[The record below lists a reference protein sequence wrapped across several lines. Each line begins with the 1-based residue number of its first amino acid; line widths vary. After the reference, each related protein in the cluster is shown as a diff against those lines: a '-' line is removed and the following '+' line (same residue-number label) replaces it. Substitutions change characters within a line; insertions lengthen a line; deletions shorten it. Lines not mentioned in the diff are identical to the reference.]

1 MPNVHFYLKKPE
13 PLKDE
18 KGKVIPWKMKKSR
31 QGKIAPEYPDNARS
45 LIYLQFKYS
54 GQRIVF
60 SFNQQINPN
69 QWNEN
74 KQRVKSN
81 AKSAAS
87 GDEYINDLLD
97 SLERVCLNAYKKQ
110 ISAGRPNPAVIQQAL
125 SDFVL
130 GNDKEDRSL
139 LNLIDRFVAGEILYK
154 GKKRSAG
161 TLKAYSLTK
170 NRLLE
175 FSRTKKIPVTYESI
189 NVDFYEKL
197 VNYLRGKTHTDEST
211 GKEVRTIS
219 DSSIGN
225 TIKDLKTFMGVAVD
239 RDYTGNMQFKKK
251 AFAKL
256 TEETDAVYLT
266 WDEVFKLYRRDLSGN
281 KTFEQVR
288 DLFVFG
294 CCIGLRYSDYSTV
307 KPENIIQHEGE
318 HYISM
323 PTKKTGERVIIPCN
337 PIVME
342 IFNKYQGREN
352 RLPRTISNQKFNQY
366 LKEICQKA
374 GLIETGRLQTE
385 PDLQLWECTSSHTAR
400 RSGLT
405 NYYLEGVPVI
415 DLMKIS
421 GHKTEKAF
429 LTYIKVSKLEVAKR
443 LGAHIKKNWSEKL
456 LKVAV

>member
-13 PLKDE
+13 PSGL
-18 KGKVIPWKMKKSR
+18 
-31 QGKIAPEYPDNARS
+31 S

-54 GQRIVF
+54 GQRVIF
-60 SFNQQINPN
+60 SFNQQIEPK
-69 QWNEN
+69 QWNEK
-74 KQRVKSN
+74 KQRVKTN
-81 AKSAAS
+81 AKTAAS
-87 GDEYINDLLD
+87 GDDYINDLLD

-110 ISAGRPNPAVIQQAL
+110 VGTGRPNPTIIEQAL

-161 TLKAYSLTK
+161 TLKAYNLTK

-175 FSRTKKIPVTYESI
+175 FSRTKKIPITYESI

-197 VNYLRGKTHTDEST
+197 VNYLRGKKRIDES
-211 GKEVRTIS
+211 GKEVRSIS

-225 TIKDLKTFMGVAVD
+225 CIKDLKTFMGVAVD
-239 RDYTGNMQFKKK
+239 RDYTSNMQFKKK

-266 WDEVFKLYRRDLSGN
+266 WDEVFKLYRYNLSDS

-323 PTKKTGERVIIPCN
+323 PTQKTGERVIIPCN

-342 IFNKYQGREN
+342 IFNKYQGHDN

-366 LKEICQKA
+366 LKEICQQA
-374 GLIETGRLQTE
+374 GLKETGRLQTE
-385 PDLQLWECTSSHTAR
+385 PNLQLWECVSSHTAR

-405 NYYLEGVPVI
+405 NYYLENVPVI

-456 LKVAV
+456 LRIAI

>member
-1 MPNVHFYLKKPE
+1 MPAVHFYLKKPE
-13 PLKDE
+13 PSGL
-18 KGKVIPWKMKKSR
+18 
-31 QGKIAPEYPDNARS
+31 S

-54 GQRIVF
+54 GHRIVF
-60 SFNQQINPN
+60 SFNQQVKPSN
-69 QWNEN
+69 WSKK

-81 AKSAAS
+81 AQTSAT

-97 SLERVCLNAYKKQ
+97 NLERVCLNAYKSQ
-110 ISAGRPNPAVIQQAL
+110 VRNGIPNPALIDQAL
-125 SDFVL
+125 TDFVI
-130 GNDKEDRSL
+130 GNNKEQEQSL

-154 GKKRSAG
+154 GRKRSAG
-161 TLKAYSLTK
+161 TLRTYNLTK

-175 FSRTKKIPVTYESI
+175 FSRAKKYPLTFDSI
-189 NVDFYEKL
+189 TVDFYYNFVKFL
-197 VNYLRGKTHTDEST
+197 QDKKNDQGGRQ
-211 GKEVRTIS
+211 IS

-225 TIKDLKTFMGVAVD
+225 SVKDLKTFMSEAVEL
-239 RDYTGNMQFKKK
+239 DYTTNIQFKKK
-251 AFAKL
+251 RFHKL

-266 WDEVFKLYRRDLSGN
+266 WDEIFKLYRHDFNSN
-281 KTFEQVR
+281 PTFDAVR

-294 CCIGLRYSDYSTV
+294 CCIPLRYSDYSTV

-366 LKEICQKA
+366 LKEICEQV
-374 GLIETGRLQTE
+374 GLKEVGRLQTE
-385 PDLQLWECTSSHTAR
+385 PDLQLWECVSSHTAR

-421 GHKTEKAF
+421 GHKTEKSF
-429 LTYIKVSKLEVAKR
+429 LTYIKVSKLETAKR
-443 LGAHIKKNWSEKL
+443 VGAHIKKNWSEKL

>member
-13 PLKDE
+13 PSGL
-18 KGKVIPWKMKKSR
+18 
-31 QGKIAPEYPDNARS
+31 S

-54 GQRIVF
+54 GKRIVF
-60 SFNQQINPN
+60 SFDQQIKPKD
-69 QWNEN
+69 WNDK

-81 AKSAAS
+81 AKTTAS
-87 GDEYINDLLD
+87 GDTHINDLLD

-110 ISAGRPNPAVIQQAL
+110 IGTGQPNPVIITQAL
-125 SDFVL
+125 NDFIQ
-130 GNDKEDRSL
+130 GNDREDRSL
-139 LNLIDRFVAGEILYK
+139 LSLIDRFIAGEILHK

-161 TLKAYSLTK
+161 TLKAYNVTK

-175 FSRTKKIPVTYESI
+175 FSRTKKIPITYESI

-197 VNYLRGKTHTDEST
+197 VNYLRTKKHIDEAT
-211 GKEVRTIS
+211 GKEVRSIS

-225 TIKDLKTFMGVAVD
+225 CIKDLKTFMGVAVD
-239 RDYTGNMQFKKK
+239 RDYTNNMQFKKK

-266 WDEVFKLYRRDLSGN
+266 WDEVFKLYRHDLSDN

-342 IFNKYQGREN
+342 IFDKYKDREN

-366 LKEICQKA
+366 LKEICQRA
-374 GLIETGRLQTE
+374 GLKETGRLQTE
-385 PDLQLWECTSSHTAR
+385 PELQLWECVSSHTAR

-415 DLMKIS
+415 DLTKIS

-456 LKVAV
+456 LRIAI

>member
-1 MPNVHFYLKKPE
+1 MPTVHFYLKKPE
-13 PLKDE
+13 PSGL
-18 KGKVIPWKMKKSR
+18 
-31 QGKIAPEYPDNARS
+31 S

-54 GQRIVF
+54 GQRVIF
-60 SFNQQINPN
+60 SFNQQIKPKD
-69 QWNEN
+69 WNDK
-74 KQRVKSN
+74 KQRVKTN
-81 AKSAAS
+81 AKTAAS

-97 SLERVCLNAYKKQ
+97 SLERICLNAYKKQ
-110 ISAGRPNPAVIQQAL
+110 IGTGRPNPAIIEQAL

-130 GNDKEDRSL
+130 GNDREDRSL
-139 LNLIDRFVAGEILYK
+139 LNLIDRFIAGEILHK

-161 TLKAYSLTK
+161 TLKAYNLTK

-175 FSRTKKIPVTYESI
+175 FSRVKKIAITYDNI
-189 NVDFYEKL
+189 TVDFYEKL
-197 VNYLRGKTHTDEST
+197 VSYLRSKKHIDES
-211 GKEVRTIS
+211 GKEVRSIS
-219 DSSIGN
+219 DSSAGN

-239 RDYTGNMQFKKK
+239 RDYTNNMQFKKK

-256 TEETDAVYLT
+256 TEETDAVYLN
-266 WDEVFKLYRRDLSGN
+266 WDEVMKLYRYDVSDN

-307 KPENIIQHEGE
+307 KPENIIQHDGE

-342 IFNKYQGREN
+342 IFDKYKDRDN
-352 RLPRTISNQKFNQY
+352 RLPRTISNQKFNFY
-366 LKEICQKA
+366 LKEICRGA
-374 GLIETGRLQTE
+374 GLKETGRLQTE
-385 PDLQLWECTSSHTAR
+385 PALQLWECVSSHTAR

-443 LGAHIKKNWSEKL
+443 LGAHIKRNWSEKL